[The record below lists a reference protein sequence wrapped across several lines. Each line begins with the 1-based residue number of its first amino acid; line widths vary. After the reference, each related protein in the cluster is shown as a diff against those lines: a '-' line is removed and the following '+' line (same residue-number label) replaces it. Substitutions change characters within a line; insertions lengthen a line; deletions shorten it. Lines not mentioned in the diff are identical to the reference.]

1 MTSADKK
8 KRFTAEDAPKEEKSS
23 QKVQLYKLIKPNYLI
38 QNNNSVSKIRFFM
51 PHFIPNLASDGLLN
65 FL

>member
-38 QNNNSVSKIRFFM
+38 QINNSVSKI
-51 PHFIPNLASDGLLN
+51 
-65 FL
+65 